1 MGQTEPKMMKFKPSK
16 SLGALLAAAALAA
29 AALALPSLVATPAQ
43 AQSLNAADRALVE
56 RAGAYLNGLKSARG
70 RFTQTDPNGRT
81 VSGSYAL
88 KRPGKVRF
96 EYDKPSGLLI
106 VADGRNANIYD
117 ARLKTFDQSP
127 LNRSPLSLF
136 LSNDISVTKGS
147 ISGVTRSK
155 DGFAFSA
162 RDRGGLANGYVT
174 LNFAEN
180 PMRLTGWTVVD
191 GQRRSTRVRLNT
203 LTPGAVP
210 DSLFVLNRPATARA
224 AR

>member
-1 MGQTEPKMMKFKPSK
+1 MMKR
-16 SLGALLAAAALAA
+16 SLALLAAAALTAT
-29 AALALPSLVATPAQ
+29 ALPALPPLATPAQ
-43 AQSLNAADRALVE
+43 AQSLSAADRALVD
-56 RAGAYLNGLKSARG
+56 RAGAYLNGLRSARG
-70 RFTQTDPNGRT
+70 RFTQTDANGRT
-81 VSGSYAL
+81 TTGSYAL

-136 LSNDISVTKGS
+136 LSNDVSVTKGS
-147 ISGVTRSK
+147 ISGVTRSR

-162 RDRGGLANGYVT
+162 RDRGGLADGYVT
-174 LNFAEN
+174 LNFADS
-180 PMRLTGWTVVD
+180 PLRLTGWTVVD
-191 GQRRSTRVRLNT
+191 GQRRTTRVRLNT
-203 LTPGAVP
+203 LTPGPVP
-210 DSLFVLNRPATARA
+210 DSLFVLNRPAGARA